1 MVNKI
6 EIDIKRLEE
15 LERLASI
22 AQLTENSILILDST
36 GKIEWVNAA
45 FERLHGDGFNSD
57 EKSLVNE
64 SAAFIKILNETD
76 SKFFQTNTS
85 FGFSRPITNKV
96 GLPKWI
102 FSTLTPLKDKNNR
115 VERFIVIEADITKQK
130 EVEEELV
137 QRWENTQTVTE
148 HLESVKDYIE
158 EQIEELSEQKKALEI
173 AKEKSEEVLN
183 KVLPYEVANQ
193 LKKKGYA
200 TPRHYKKVTLLN
212 LNIRNFFKLIDT
224 IAIEDLVQQLHECFV
239 GFDTLLENHYVE
251 KIKTAG
257 GNYIGAGGVPLRN
270 RSNPIDVV
278 LSALEIQENMAVIN
292 KNRVEQQLPPF
303 IMGIGIHTG
312 KVIAGVVGKNKLTYD
327 IWGDTV
333 NVAATIEHN
342 IPEGKIYISE
352 TTFEEIKE
360 FFDIDIKEKIILES
374 AEEIKLFEVK
384 KIKDKFAANAKGILP
399 NEAFMHI
406 LSKL

>member
-173 AKEKSEEVLN
+173 AKEKSE
-183 KVLPYEVANQ
+183 
-193 LKKKGYA
+193 
-200 TPRHYKKVTLLN
+200 
-212 LNIRNFFKLIDT
+212 
-224 IAIEDLVQQLHECFV
+224 
-239 GFDTLLENHYVE
+239 
-251 KIKTAG
+251 
-257 GNYIGAGGVPLRN
+257 
-270 RSNPIDVV
+270 
-278 LSALEIQENMAVIN
+278 
-292 KNRVEQQLPPF
+292 
-303 IMGIGIHTG
+303 
-312 KVIAGVVGKNKLTYD
+312 
-327 IWGDTV
+327 
-333 NVAATIEHN
+333 
-342 IPEGKIYISE
+342 
-352 TTFEEIKE
+352 
-360 FFDIDIKEKIILES
+360 
-374 AEEIKLFEVK
+374 
-384 KIKDKFAANAKGILP
+384 
-399 NEAFMHI
+399 
-406 LSKL
+406 